1 MTLLLPLDRPD
12 ARSMQSSYPTV
23 DSSVGTGLVV
33 GIVAPGWR
41 IEHITVDQHGLV
53 GVPTADLIGASL
65 LTHVH
70 PGDIAALEPAVDHA
84 VADGANVS
92 LDLQMGR
99 TGRWSAVRMVITPIV
114 NDGGRGFGIAISG
127 IGEVHPSR
135 ADHAARAAPPADRP
149 RGAGR
154 WHPHPGRRP
163 PPRPSATPYVKELSP
178 RQQEVLRRLLQ
189 GERVPGIARNLFLS
203 PSTVRNHLTAI
214 FAKLGVH
221 SQEELIQ
228 LLHVHP
234 SAAPPPGVKARRA
247 PNERRVQPQVTPR
260 PCRERR
266 CPPIPLP
273 WSDP

>member
-1 MTLLLPLDRPD
+1 M
-12 ARSMQSSYPTV
+12 
-23 DSSVGTGLVV
+23 
-33 GIVAPGWR
+33 
-41 IEHITVDQHGLV
+41 
-53 GVPTADLIGASL
+53 GASL

-70 PGDIAALEPAVDHA
+70 PGDIAALSHGGHA

-127 IGEVHPSR
+127 IGEVHQTGRTTRLEQHLQRIAREVRAAGIPTR
-135 ADHAARAAPPADRP
+135 ADVLPHGRAL
-149 RGAGR
+149 
-154 WHPHPGRRP
+154 
-163 PPRPSATPYVKELSP
+163 PYVKELSP

-228 LLHVHP
+228 LLRVHP
-234 SAAPPPGVKARRA
+234 SAAP
-247 PNERRVQPQVTPR
+247 R
-260 PCRERR
+260 PA
-266 CPPIPLP
+266 
-273 WSDP
+273 